1 MLITNIV
8 GSTITATR
16 GINGSYTGS
25 HASGVLSRNTW
36 VEWSYDIVS
45 HPQFYIVEQD
55 YYLANQMFGYSD
67 FCNMTFAN
75 AVAQA
80 EQWLLFRYLG
90 DVAGRGDGSDGKA
103 NNLLCRS
110 LPGLSGTKSLT
121 TNLYENTVSVRAKA
135 WQDWNAGVTSGPPPP
150 PTSHPKFV
158 LRRIRGRW

>member
-1 MLITNIV
+1 
-8 GSTITATR
+8 
-16 GINGSYTGS
+16 
-25 HASGVLSRNTW
+25 

-90 DVAGRGDGSDGKA
+90 DVAGRGDG
-103 NNLLCRS
+103 
-110 LPGLSGTKSLT
+110 
-121 TNLYENTVSVRAKA
+121 
-135 WQDWNAGVTSGPPPP
+135 
-150 PTSHPKFV
+150 
-158 LRRIRGRW
+158 